1 MKKYSD
7 LTNVS
12 KTHNSHSNN
21 ATTINKGNPNN
32 DSRSQLNINTSA
44 ISDSKP
50 AHGTDMLQYQT
61 VNGDRSLCQTQNM
74 AKTNT
79 AYQNCN
85 TISNANNK
93 HFNQVAL
100 QNISDNTKNFLTERQ
115 TITNQF
121 NNGLASSE
129 GLRMMVQNN
138 SNKKPEES
146 NEDKSSELKERIFQS
161 YHSKLNSNINLN
173 IKALSPDTK
182 NEAYRQMQS
191 KLATNSAA
199 QKKYFSNGKVYTETS
214 DINTYMNRDFR
225 SQNDRDLTP
234 QSQRNI
240 QEHKNNTGS
249 KKKKDAKVAKHLMTP
264 QIENNKNHFF
274 TNFNNQ
280 HLQNSPT
287 IKENISKF
295 ITPNY
300 LVNNILEM
308 SKLNNQNSPGNLS
321 NYNQRLS
328 YAEKCV
334 SKENH
339 NDMNLN
345 HAKKGYGEIYK
356 ESKDF
361 KQQILDIKNK
371 TRSSKNNFH
380 HNTEEAVKIYI

>member
-1 MKKYSD
+1 
-7 LTNVS
+7 
-12 KTHNSHSNN
+12 
-21 ATTINKGNPNN
+21 
-32 DSRSQLNINTSA
+32 
-44 ISDSKP
+44 
-50 AHGTDMLQYQT
+50 
-61 VNGDRSLCQTQNM
+61 M

-199 QKKYFSNGKVYTETS
+199 QKKYFSNGKVYTETL